1 MLIPIERWENIVL
14 SDAEKE
20 RYNRQIMLFG
30 EEGQKKLKAAK
41 VGVIGVGGL
50 GTNIAQQLVFAGV
63 GNILLID
70 KDPIERS
77 NLNRQVLYTE
87 EDIGK
92 MKIDVAVEKL
102 RKANPFI
109 KITGKKI
116 MVDDSNVDSII
127 KDLDLVIDGLDNW
140 ETRMIINSACVRNK
154 KPFIHAGI
162 EGLYGQL
169 LVVIPRKTP
178 CLYCIFGAKKNVQ
191 QKPFPVLG
199 VTPAIMANLQV
210 MEALKLIT
218 GFGKPALNKLIIY
231 DGYYETFSEID
242 VKPNE
247 NCPVCGRL

>member
-1 MLIPIERWENIVL
+1 VL
-14 SDAEKE
+14 
-20 RYNRQIMLFG
+20 
-30 EEGQKKLKAAK
+30 
-41 VGVIGVGGL
+41 V
-50 GTNIAQQLVFAGV
+50 
-63 GNILLID
+63 LID

-116 MVDDSNVDSII
+116 IVDDSNVDSII

-140 ETRMIINSACVRNK
+140 ETRMIINFACVRNK

-191 QKPFPVLG
+191 QKPFPALG